1 MNFSLALRAQA
12 GRPTHLTGTKATV
25 GLPSLQPVPIHR
37 SNWRSRALAGN
48 NNTPSSDAPQ
58 PTLPQTR
65 IIGSTMSSIRSRRE
79 PTELETTPQ
88 HFGGALTTLIFGAAL
103 LSERLNGVGIVQNL
117 ELHNKGFHPVL
128 LASIVV
134 LLCASAWPE
143 KQERNNPSV
152 LVRIQMA
159 GARVAYLG
167 LAGAIAAEMFTGKG
181 ILTLLDFETGV
192 EVVSDIEAVLAFAV
206 MLFLTGPQSGAS
218 QTKK

>member
-1 MNFSLALRAQA
+1 MNFSLPLRAQA
-12 GRPTHLTGTKATV
+12 GRPTHLVGTKTTFELAY
-25 GLPSLQPVPIHR
+25 LQPGAIQR
-37 SNWRSRALAGN
+37 TNWRSRALAGN
-48 NNTPSSDAPQ
+48 NNSTPSSDAPQQ

-65 IIGSTMSSIRSRRE
+65 IIGSTLTSTRPRKE
-79 PTELETTPQ
+79 PELETTPQ

-143 KQERNNPSV
+143 KQESNNPTF

-159 GARVAYLG
+159 GARIAYLG

-192 EVVSDIEAVLAFAV
+192 EVVSDIEAVLAFAA
-206 MLFLTGPQSGAS
+206 MLFLTGPQTRSI
-218 QTKK
+218 K